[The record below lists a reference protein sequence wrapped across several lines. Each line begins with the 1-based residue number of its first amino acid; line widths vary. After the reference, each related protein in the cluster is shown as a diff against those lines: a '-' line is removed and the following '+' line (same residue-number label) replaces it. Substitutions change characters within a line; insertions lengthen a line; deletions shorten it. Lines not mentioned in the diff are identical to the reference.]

1 MVEIGRRNEPR
12 ILNGDRIETV
22 RVYIDGELLA
32 SDIASL
38 KAELGEVLDH
48 SIALYRLPIDPEAA
62 VQAEIERVKSTVT
75 ALLSGEKSDKL
86 VELIDYMLD
95 WSEGA
100 YTIGDVRKY
109 EGQPKICCQAH
120 DSTGNPTWTPA
131 VASLW
136 SPYHA
141 RSAEYAL
148 PWIQP
153 TGAQDMYKAGEYM
166 VWTDGKVYKCLS
178 DTVYT
183 PVEYAQAWE
192 AV

>member
-1 MVEIGRRNEPR
+1 MIEIGRRNEPR

-32 SDIASL
+32 SDIAAL
-38 KAELGEVLDH
+38 KLELGEVLDH
-48 SIALYRLPIDPEAA
+48 SIALYRLPLDPEEA

-75 ALLSGEKSDKL
+75 ILLTGINDDTL
-86 VELIDYMLD
+86 VKMLGYTLD
-95 WSEGA
+95 WAEGI

-109 EGQPKICCQAH
+109 NAQPSICCQAH
-120 DSTGNPTWTPA
+120 DSTGQPDWTPD

-141 RSAEYAL
+141 QSKEYAL
-148 PWIQP
+148 PWVQP
-153 TGAQDMYKAGEYM
+153 TGAQDMYKVGEYM
-166 VWTDGKVYKCLS
+166 VFDSVIYKCLI

-183 PVEYAQAWE
+183 PIEYAQAWE
-192 AV
+192 AA